1 MAVRERSDPAN
12 TDEFLADF
20 KSRLVPMN
28 EIFQLTPTELKVGT
42 YNYDAASVSFYNDR
56 TNPNAGT
63 NPIVTLLPVI
73 PHQSLVHQQLLR
85 MLHQQL
91 GTQPIEQVQLLIMNE
106 AIKRPTHEEA
116 IQFVQNITSNPDEL
130 RNAATILMQL
140 RSGGGMRRTSRSKS
154 KRKSKSRKS
163 RR

>member
-12 TDEFLADF
+12 TDAFLADF

-28 EIFQLTPTELKVGT
+28 EIFQLTPDKLKVGT
-42 YNYDAASVSFYNDR
+42 YNYDASSVSFYKDR
-56 TNPNAGT
+56 TNPSAGVEDR
-63 NPIVTLLPVI
+63 VTLLPVI

-91 GTQPIEQVQLLIMNE
+91 GNQPTEEVQLLIMNG
-106 AIKRPTHEEA
+106 AIQKPTHAEA
-116 IQFVQNITSNPDEL
+116 LQFLQQMTSNPEEL
-130 RNAATILMQL
+130 RDAAAILMRL
-140 RSGGGMRRTSRSKS
+140 GGGRRRKSRSKS